1 MQDAWRARNRLL
13 DMGVA
18 PSFAAY
24 VLPNATAVRLVE
36 TGSLLHLLH
45 KWTMRT
51 CFNAQEEIYGASME
65 ELEQVRAVHPRIG
78 RFIGPPCY
86 IRHDNAYPVCTEG
99 SHFCGVRVWDSFP
112 DVTRRL

>member
-1 MQDAWRARNRLL
+1 
-13 DMGVA
+13 MGVS
-18 PSFAAY
+18 PSSAVY

-51 CFNAQEEIYGASME
+51 CFNAQEEIYAASME
-65 ELEQVRAVHPRIG
+65 ELEQVRAAHPRLA
-78 RFIGPPCY
+78 RHLGPPCY
-86 IRHDNAYPVCTEG
+86 LRHGLAYPVCTEG

-112 DVTRRL
+112 AVERKL